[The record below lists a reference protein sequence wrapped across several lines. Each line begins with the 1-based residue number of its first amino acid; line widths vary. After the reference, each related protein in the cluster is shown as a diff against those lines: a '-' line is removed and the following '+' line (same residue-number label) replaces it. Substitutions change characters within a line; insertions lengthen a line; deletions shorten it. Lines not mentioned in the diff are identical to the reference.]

1 MSDEGSKAPQA
12 KVPRPKRRRT
22 PAPRIVRLALKELRE
37 TLRDRRTIATL
48 LLMPILVYPLLSVA
62 FERFLMSNM
71 KTVPGHSDYVLGLRT
86 QADAEKLGHYIYRGV
101 TLLRER
107 EKAGRHGATVPSKNP
122 TPSPKPPNQTP
133 PQQSS
138 PEQTPPKQKPS
149 SAPSADA
156 FTPTPVLYDLVPD
169 PIQSIAEGR
178 VDVAIDI
185 KKMEPF
191 PPAGGIDGSI
201 DCELFFDP
209 QSPASRDALRWLE
222 GCLNAVNQQSLE
234 HQLRAKGV
242 KSRVVP
248 VQSLSRPV
256 EASAETNRRAGSPS
270 LATLVPLILIL
281 MTITGAVYPA
291 IDLTAG
297 ERERGTLETLIASP
311 VPRMQLLL
319 AKYAAVVTVALLT
332 AVVNLAAM
340 IATVSSIGL
349 GKVLFGEAG
358 VSLKTLAEII
368 GLLVL
373 FAAFFSAV
381 LLAVTSFARSFKE
394 AQAYLIPLM
403 LLSFAPGMLSMIPG
417 IKLQGPIVVAPL
429 LNIVLLGRDLLE
441 PGSSVDPATAVWV
454 VLSTAL
460 FAVAAIGVAAR
471 IFGTDAILYGSYGT
485 WSDLFHRPYRS
496 SPAPTP
502 TSALLCLAVMFPAYF
517 LASNLLARSS
527 LVSIDGR
534 LILAAL
540 VTILIF
546 LQIPLAAAV
555 LNRVDLA
562 SGFQLRPAGPI
573 VFAGA
578 AVLGISLWPFAHETL
593 VLLNRWEFV
602 SFDDRAL
609 EAARQLVDKI
619 RGVSPILVVGTLAVV
634 PAMCEEFFFRGYLL
648 SALERSMSGTR
659 AVLMS
664 SILFGLFHLVAIEQ
678 LHFERLIPS
687 TCLGLVLGW
696 VCLRSGSVLPG
707 MLLHASH
714 NALLLMAAYYQE
726 RLASWGWG
734 LDQSVN
740 VDTASL
746 PASWLISATVGAAIG
761 FALVALATHR
771 RVGKLA

>member
-1 MSDEGSKAPQA
+1 M
-12 KVPRPKRRRT
+12 
-22 PAPRIVRLALKELRE
+22 RLALKELRE

-86 QADAEKLGHYIYRGV
+86 QADAEKLGNYIYRGV

-107 EKAGRHGATVPSKNP
+107 EKAGRHGATVPSKNA
-122 TPSPKPPNQTP
+122 TPSPKPPQPTP
-133 PQQSS
+133 RQQSS
-138 PEQTPPKQKPS
+138 PQQKPS
-149 SAPSADA
+149 AHPSADA

-169 PIQSIAEGR
+169 PSQSIAEGR
-178 VDVAIDI
+178 VDVAIEI
-185 KKMEPF
+185 KKTEPF
-191 PPAGGIDGSI
+191 RPQGGIDGSI

-248 VQSLSRPV
+248 VQSFSRPV

-349 GKVLFGEAG
+349 GKVLFGDAG

-429 LNIVLLGRDLLE
+429 LNIVLLARDLLE

-578 AVLGISLWPFAHETL
+578 AVLGISLWPFAHEAL
-593 VLLNRWEFV
+593 VLLNRWDFV
-602 SFDDRAL
+602 TFDERAL

-619 RGVSPILVVGTLAVV
+619 RGVSPILVVGALAVV

-648 SALERSMSGTR
+648 APWSVRCPARGPSSCRASSSACSTSWP
-659 AVLMS
+659 S
-664 SILFGLFHLVAIEQ
+664 SN
-678 LHFERLIPS
+678 S
-687 TCLGLVLGW
+687 TS
-696 VCLRSGSVLPG
+696 SGSSPARAW
-707 MLLHASH
+707 ASSWVGS
-714 NALLLMAAYYQE
+714 
-726 RLASWGWG
+726 ASARE
-734 LDQSVN
+734 
-740 VDTASL
+740 ASF
-746 PASWLISATVGAAIG
+746 PACCCTPATM
-761 FALVALATHR
+761 R
-771 RVGKLA
+771 SC

>member
-1 MSDEGSKAPQA
+1 
-12 KVPRPKRRRT
+12 
-22 PAPRIVRLALKELRE
+22 VRLALKELRE

-71 KTVPGHSDYVLGLRT
+71 KAVPGHSDYVLGLRT

-107 EKAGRHGATVPSKNP
+107 EKAGRHGATMPSKNA
-122 TPSPKPPNQTP
+122 TPSLKPPNQT
-133 PQQSS
+133 QA
-138 PEQTPPKQKPS
+138 KHKPS

-156 FTPTPVLYDLVPD
+156 FTPAPVLYDLVPD

-191 PPAGGIDGSI
+191 PPQGGIDGSI

-256 EASAETNRRAGSPS
+256 EASAEANRRAGSPS
-270 LATLVPLILIL
+270 LATLVPLIL

-340 IATVSSIGL
+340 VATVSSIGL
-349 GKVLFGEAG
+349 GKVLFGDAG

-429 LNIVLLGRDLLE
+429 LNIVLLARDLLE

-471 IFGTDAILYGSYGT
+471 IFGTDAVLYGSHGT
-485 WSDLFHRPYRS
+485 WSDLLHRPYRS

-540 VTILIF
+540 VTVLIF

-578 AVLGISLWPFAHETL
+578 FVLGISLWPFAHEAL
-593 VLLNRWEFV
+593 VLLNRWDFV
-602 SFDDRAL
+602 TFDDRAL

-619 RGVSPILVVGTLAVV
+619 RGVSPILVVGALAVV

-659 AVLMS
+659 AVLLS
-664 SILFGLFHLVAIEQ
+664 SLLFGLFHLVAIEQ

-714 NALLLMAAYYQE
+714 NSLLLMAAYYQE

-740 VDTASL
+740 VETASL
-746 PASWLISATVGAAIG
+746 PASWLITATIGAAIG
-761 FALVALATHR
+761 FALVALATR
-771 RVGKLA
+771 RRIGKSA